1 MGAPSKCF
9 DHLPGAN
16 HSDEWRFVTMA
27 TDNPTPLN
35 IETLNGLAARLRDH
49 AEDIA
54 ASIEFEPVVL
64 DIRLAAR
71 ACGSLAGLR
80 FQVAEIA
87 ADALTKPALAI
98 HRDLFAALD
107 AAELHQ

>member
-1 MGAPSKCF
+1 
-9 DHLPGAN
+9 
-16 HSDEWRFVTMA
+16 MA
-27 TDNPTPLN
+27 DTNPTLLN